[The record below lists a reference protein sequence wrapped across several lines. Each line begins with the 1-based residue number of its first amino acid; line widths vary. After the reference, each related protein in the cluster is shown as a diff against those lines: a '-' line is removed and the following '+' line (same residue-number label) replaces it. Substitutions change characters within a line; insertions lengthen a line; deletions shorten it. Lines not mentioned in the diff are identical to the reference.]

1 MRGRNIALQHLLRVL
16 HALSSDH
23 RTHSQVVLERAVHR
37 SMLEDAGL
45 KEHSVSFDAFLQEKG
60 RNFAAM
66 SFYHLLGRE
75 ERLG

>member
-1 MRGRNIALQHLLRVL
+1 M
-16 HALSSDH
+16 
-23 RTHSQVVLERAVHR
+23 LERAVHR

-60 RNFAAM
+60 RNFAAK